1 MTSLRTLALTC
12 GLALLSSAVLAH
24 GYEVG
29 PLDIGHP
36 WARATPKSAPVGG
49 GFLTVTNTGVT
60 ADRLVSV
67 TAGVSDKVELH
78 EMSMEGGIMKMRAL
92 DGGITVPA
100 GGKVE
105 LKPGGYHV
113 MFIGLKA
120 PLEAG
125 KSFKGTLIFE
135 KAGPVEVEFQVEA
148 MTPGGMNHSG
158 MKPMAH

>member
-1 MTSLRTLALTC
+1 MTSLRTLALAC
-12 GLALLSSAVLAH
+12 GLALLSGSAFAQ
-24 GYEVG
+24 GYKVG
-29 PLDIGHP
+29 PLDVDHP

-49 GFLTVTNTGVT
+49 GFLTVTNTGAT

-67 TAGVSDKVELH
+67 TAAVSDKVELH

-92 DGGITVPA
+92 DGGIAVPA

-113 MFIGLKA
+113 MFIGLKG
-120 PLEAG
+120 PFEAG
-125 KSFKGTLIFE
+125 KSFKGTLTFE

-148 MTPGGMNHSG
+148 MMPGGMNHSG
-158 MKPMAH
+158 MKPMGH

>member
-1 MTSLRTLALTC
+1 MTSLRTLALAC
-12 GLALLSSAVLAH
+12 GLVLLSGSAFAE
-24 GYEVG
+24 GYKVG

-49 GFLTVTNTGVT
+49 GFLTVTNTGTT

-67 TAGVSDKVELH
+67 SAGVSTKVELH

-92 DGGITVPA
+92 DGGIAVPA

-113 MFIGLKA
+113 MFIGLKG

-125 KSFKGTLIFE
+125 KAFKGTLNFE

-148 MTPGGMNHSG
+148 MTPGGMDHSG
-158 MKPMAH
+158 MKPMGH